1 MTAAARARQYSR
13 AGLLSGLSQSLA
25 PVVTAV
31 DVVGVAAKTLLRAVP
46 ADVWCAV
53 ILDPSTLLDTGG
65 IHEAGFP
72 PEIMPRLFEI
82 EYVEQNDVDNLR
94 VLARRAS
101 PVSLLSMSTE
111 GDLASSTYYRDIL
124 APLGLADEM
133 RVLLR
138 DGARTWGLFVLC
150 RAGSSVP
157 FSRAELAAA
166 RTVAAP
172 AAEALRQSFVRTG
185 TDPGTIADG
194 TGLVTLDDAQRI
206 VAMSRTAQLLVAD
219 LQEDGLDEDQHCPYA
234 LRALAAQARTVP
246 VGESVRSHARTRS
259 GRWVSLNAC
268 VMGEDDVLT
277 IAIGPPELSELM
289 AVVLDA
295 YGLSPRHRQITEMV
309 LRGRSTE
316 EIMTALRL
324 SKNTLAGYFTKI
336 FETIGVRN
344 RSELAGVI
352 FLRHYQPRLGH
363 GQLTLDG
370 RLMAGLDDRRT

>member
-1 MTAAARARQYSR
+1 
-13 AGLLSGLSQSLA
+13 
-25 PVVTAV
+25 
-31 DVVGVAAKTLLRAVP
+31 
-46 ADVWCAV
+46 
-53 ILDPSTLLDTGG
+53 
-65 IHEAGFP
+65 
-72 PEIMPRLFEI
+72 MPRLFEI
-82 EYVEQNDVDNLR
+82 EHVEQNDVDNLR
-94 VLARRAS
+94 ALTRRAS
-101 PVSLLSMSTE
+101 PVSLLSTSTK
-111 GDLASSTYYRDIL
+111 GDLASSIYYRDIL

-150 RAGSSVP
+150 RAESSVP
-157 FSRAELAAA
+157 FSRAELADA
-166 RTVAAP
+166 RAISVPVT
-172 AAEALRQSFVRTG
+172 EALRQSFVRTG

-194 TGLVTLDDAQRI
+194 TGLVTIDGAERI
-206 VAMSRTAQLLVAD
+206 VAMSRTAQVIIAD
-219 LQEDGLDEDQHCPYA
+219 LQEDGLDEDRYCPYA
-234 LRALAAQARTVP
+234 LRSLAARARTVA

-268 VMGEDDVLT
+268 AMGENDRLT

-309 LRGRSTE
+309 LRGHSTE

-336 FETIGVRN
+336 FETTGVRS
-344 RSELAGVI
+344 RSELAGEI

-370 RLMAGLDDRRT
+370 RLMADLDSGRS

>member
-1 MTAAARARQYSR
+1 MTAAARTRQHWR

-25 PVVTAV
+25 SAVTAV

-46 ADVWCAV
+46 ADVWYAV
-53 ILDPSTLLDTGG
+53 VLDPSTLLETGG
-65 IHEAGFP
+65 IHVAGFP
-72 PEIMPRLFEI
+72 PETMPRLFEI

-94 VLARRAS
+94 ALARRAS
-101 PVSLLSMSTE
+101 PVCLLSMSAK
-111 GDLASSTYYRDIL
+111 GNLASSTYYRDIL

-150 RAGSSVP
+150 RAVSSVA
-157 FSRAELAAA
+157 FSRAELADA
-166 RTVAAP
+166 RVIAAP
-172 AAEALRQSFVRTG
+172 VAEALRQSFVRTG

-194 TGLVTLDDAQRI
+194 TGLVTLDQAQRI
-206 VAMSRTAQLLVAD
+206 VAMSRTAQLFVAD
-219 LQEDGLDEDQHCPYA
+219 LQEDGLDGGQYCPYA
-234 LRALAAQARTVP
+234 FRALAAQARTVA
-246 VGESVRSHARTRS
+246 VCESVRSHARTRS

-268 VMGEDDVLT
+268 VMGEGAPLT

-295 YGLSPRHRQITEMV
+295 YDLSPRHRQITEMV

-316 EIMTALRL
+316 DIMTTLRL

-336 FETIGVRN
+336 FETIGVR
-344 RSELAGVI
+344 RCSELAGKI

-370 RLMAGLDDRRT
+370 RLMADLDGGQT

>member
-1 MTAAARARQYSR
+1 MTAAARPWR
-13 AGLLSGLSQSLA
+13 AGLGQSLA
-25 PVVTAV
+25 CATSAV
-31 DVVGVAAKTLLRAVP
+31 DVVGVAAKTLLRIVP

-72 PEIMPRLFEI
+72 PEVMPRLFEI
-82 EYVEQNDVDNLR
+82 EFVEQNDVDNLR
-94 VLARRAS
+94 ALTRRTS
-101 PVSLLSMSTE
+101 PVSLLSASTK

-133 RVLLR
+133 RILLR
-138 DGARTWGLFVLC
+138 DGVRTWGLFVLC

-157 FSRAELAAA
+157 FSRAEQADA
-166 RTVAAP
+166 RAVSAP
-172 AAEALRQSFVRTG
+172 VTEALRQSFVRTG

-194 TGLVTLDDAQRI
+194 TGLITLDRDQRI
-206 VAMSRTAQLLVAD
+206 VGMSRTAQLLIPD
-219 LQEDGLDEDQHCPYA
+219 LQEDGLDGDQCPYA
-234 LRALAAQARTVP
+234 LRALAAAARRVA
-246 VGESVRSHARTRS
+246 VGESVRSVTRTKS

-268 VMGEDDVLT
+268 VIGEGDLLT
-277 IAIGPPELSELM
+277 IAIGPPELNELM

-295 YGLSPRHRQITEMV
+295 YGLSPRHRQVTEMV

-316 EIMTALRL
+316 EIMAALRL

-336 FETIGVRN
+336 FETVGVRG
-344 RSELAGVI
+344 RSELAGEI
-352 FLRHYQPRLGH
+352 FLRHYQPCLGH

-370 RLMAGLDDRRT
+370 RLMADPDDREP